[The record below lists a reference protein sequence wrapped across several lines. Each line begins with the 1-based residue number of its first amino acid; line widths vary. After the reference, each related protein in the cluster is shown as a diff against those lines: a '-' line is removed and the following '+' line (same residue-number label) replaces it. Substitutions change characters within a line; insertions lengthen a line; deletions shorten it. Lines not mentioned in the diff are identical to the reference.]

1 MEDTLF
7 LCRNSSKFSSAQI
20 SINTCA
26 KSNTRILVNLC
37 KRWISTIILPIPTME
52 HKSVAEPTCKR
63 EVIPSISLL
72 FDLSFRIANE
82 LELVSYK

>member
-1 MEDTLF
+1 
-7 LCRNSSKFSSAQI
+7 
-20 SINTCA
+20 
-26 KSNTRILVNLC
+26 
-37 KRWISTIILPIPTME
+37 ME